1 MNAQQELRQETPSP
15 APVKKAPAKQ
25 AGWQFFLTVGLK
37 LLLICA
43 VVAAIVS
50 LVNALTAAKAEEN
63 LKEEKRKA
71 IIAIFGRDDLRY
83 EKADGTDVYLVYDG
97 ANALLGYSV
106 ESVSGGF
113 GGDMTLMVGYDG
125 ARTILGVSIVSHSET
140 PGLGAR
146 VKTEAG
152 YLDQYVGKS
161 GEVVLNKNGVA
172 DGENDVDA
180 ISGAT
185 ISSRAVLTGV
195 NRATDALNAYLD
207 SAKEG

>member
-1 MNAQQELRQETPSP
+1 M
-15 APVKKAPAKQ
+15 
-25 AGWQFFLTVGLK
+25 
-37 LLLICA
+37 
-43 VVAAIVS
+43 
-50 LVNALTAAKAEEN
+50 
-63 LKEEKRKA
+63 
-71 IIAIFGRDDLRY
+71 
-83 EKADGTDVYLVYDG
+83 
-97 ANALLGYSV
+97 

-207 SAKEG
+207 GAKEG